1 MYGVQRSM
9 GRSCVVYNQI
19 LVLNAAR
26 GYSNVSSVL
35 PKDKHQ
41 SVADFYS
48 GKSVFI
54 TGSTGFLGKVYLEKI
69 LYSCPKLDKVYL
81 LIRDKKGVSADKRV
95 ADLFDNP
102 LFKRLK
108 SNNPDFVKKVVLVPG
123 DLRLPNL
130 GLSPS
135 DEQTLIDKVSVVYH
149 AGATVRFHEPLP
161 VAININ
167 YEATKKMLD
176 LTKQMKNIEA
186 FVYVSTA
193 YAQGATKVLVET
205 TYPAP
210 AKVEDV
216 YKFMEEHGH
225 DDLEVK
231 KFIGSHFSTYAFS
244 KSLSESYIA
253 KNHGNVPTVIIRPSA
268 VTSMKD
274 GPVKGWLD
282 NWFGASG
289 ILFYINEG
297 VIRVMH
303 GDGNH
308 TIDFIPVDY
317 VSNLSIISA
326 LRAKE
331 SNEVQV
337 YNCTTTSDNP
347 LNWDTIYKQ
356 IKNEKKMTGKN
367 KFPYVST
374 TYVNS
379 KLALHLGTF
388 FLQISPALL
397 ADLWLKIKRKDPKYV
412 KIVSQAIAVRNAY
425 DYFTSN
431 TFIMR
436 SDRTRQLHAS
446 LSPEDREQFQ
456 CDPTQINWPEY
467 LKVNMNGIYKYLKP
481 PKVM

>member
-1 MYGVQRSM
+1 MEFHGNT
-9 GRSCVVYNQI
+9 CTLINPI
-19 LVLNAAR
+19 NA
-26 GYSNVSSVL
+26 
-35 PKDKHQ
+35 K
-41 SVADFYS
+41 
-48 GKSVFI
+48 
-54 TGSTGFLGKVYLEKI
+54 
-69 LYSCPKLDKVYL
+69 
-81 LIRDKKGVSADKRV
+81 
-95 ADLFDNP
+95 

-123 DLRLPNL
+123 DLRLPKL

-135 DEQTLIDKVSVVYH
+135 DEQTLIDK
-149 AGATVRFHEPLP
+149 
-161 VAININ
+161 
-167 YEATKKMLD
+167 
-176 LTKQMKNIEA
+176 A

-205 TYPAP
+205 TYPPP

-231 KFIGSHFSTYAFS
+231 KFIGTYMNVNFSGSHFSTYAFS

-268 VTSMKD
+268 VTSIKD
-274 GPVKGWLD
+274 GPVQGWLD

-374 TYVNS
+374 IYVNS

-412 KIVSQAIAVRNAY
+412 KLVAQAIAVRNAY